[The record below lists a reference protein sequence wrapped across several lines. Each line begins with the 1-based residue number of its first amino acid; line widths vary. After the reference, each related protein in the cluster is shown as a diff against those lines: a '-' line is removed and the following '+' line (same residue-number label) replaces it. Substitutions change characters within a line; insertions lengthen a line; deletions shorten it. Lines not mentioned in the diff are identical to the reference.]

1 MLLQFSGD
9 SVTVFRD
16 TLEDN
21 VYKIRRNG
29 ESLYLNRKQKC
40 LNLRWMIYILLDIMC
55 VIRNPSDFV
64 KNVFKGLI
72 HHSNTKNINI

>member
-1 MLLQFSGD
+1 MLHEREISGDIMLQFSGD

-21 VYKIRRNG
+21 VYKIKRNG

-40 LNLRWMIYILLDIMC
+40 LNLRWIICILLDVFF

-64 KNVFKGLI
+64 KNVF
-72 HHSNTKNINI
+72 